1 MRELIFF
8 YGFQWFPLELL
19 VHDSMFYL
27 RDLSFYFTSVHKGVL
42 VKVQGCTRSYEWSFW
57 IDGLDKL
64 INWNPLGLIN

>member
-8 YGFQWFPLELL
+8 YGFQWFPLKLL

-42 VKVQGCTRSYEWSFW
+42 VKVQGCTRSYEWS
-57 IDGLDKL
+57 L
-64 INWNPLGLIN
+64 